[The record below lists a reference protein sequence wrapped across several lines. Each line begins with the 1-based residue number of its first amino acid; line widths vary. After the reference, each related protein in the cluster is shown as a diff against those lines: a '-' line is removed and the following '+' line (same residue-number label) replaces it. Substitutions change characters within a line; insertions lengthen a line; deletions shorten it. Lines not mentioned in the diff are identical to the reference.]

1 MTDSLKL
8 PCIAISQGNGR
19 RLFAF
24 GMDGKK
30 LPLVAQVSRLTRSS
44 EDLIAGYQRPEVMSH
59 ISEIRNYLESKDP
72 ILPNGIVVAFD
83 STVEYTPSNTL
94 QTGAADGEQGYLRIP
109 VPPAGEPRPGWIVDG
124 QQRAAA
130 LRDAN
135 VESFPV
141 FVLAFT
147 TDRVEEQREQF
158 ILVNSTKPLPK
169 GLIYELLP
177 GTDVS
182 LSSQLQRK
190 RFPAYLLERLN
201 FDSRSPLH
209 RSIKTPTSPNGFIQ
223 DNSILRMLGNSINDG
238 ALCRL
243 AGGDDNGTAT
253 EEMLDC
259 LFSFWRS
266 VAKVFPDD
274 WGLPPRKS
282 RLAHGVGIISL
293 GYLMDA
299 MYDRHRQSGQ
309 PWEQVFTRE
318 LGIISSVC
326 SWRAGFWDFG
336 PGQQRKWSDLQ
347 NTPKDIQMLANYLMI
362 RYRVTSGNPL
372 LRSPEVSVR
381 PAPVA

>member
-1 MTDSLKL
+1 MTDFLNL

-59 ISEIRNYLESKDP
+59 IAEIRNYLETANP

-83 STVEYTPSNTL
+83 SSVKYTPSKSINTNSV
-94 QTGAADGEQGYLRIP
+94 DGEHGHLRIP
-109 VPPAGEPRPGWIVDG
+109 ILPAGEPRPGWIVDG
-124 QQRAAA
+124 QQRSAA
-130 LRDAN
+130 LRDAK

-223 DNSILRMLGNSINDG
+223 DNSILRMLGNSLNDG
-238 ALCRL
+238 ALCRIANS
-243 AGGDDNGTAT
+243 AGEDEST
-253 EEMLDC
+253 EAMLSC

-266 VAKVFPDD
+266 VINVFPED
-274 WGLPPRKS
+274 WGLPPRRS
-282 RLAHGVGIISL
+282 RLTHGVGIISL

-299 MYDRHRQSGQ
+299 IYDRHRAKNRSLGAIF
-309 PWEQVFTRE
+309 ERE
-318 LGIISSVC
+318 LRTISPEC
-326 SWRAGFWDFG
+326 SWRMGFWEFG

-347 NTPKDIQMLANYLMI
+347 NTSKDIQLLANYLMI
-362 RYRVTSGNPL
+362 RYRVTSGNPP
-372 LRSPEVSVR
+372 LRSPE
-381 PAPVA
+381 